1 MSRKGLTAKMAFEQK
16 AEGSMGVSHM
26 ESGQRERQG
35 ATIVELNELSRE
47 VTGLFV

>member
-16 AEGSMGVSHM
+16 AEGSMVVSHM

-35 ATIVELNELSRE
+35 ATIVELSELSRD
-47 VTGLFV
+47 